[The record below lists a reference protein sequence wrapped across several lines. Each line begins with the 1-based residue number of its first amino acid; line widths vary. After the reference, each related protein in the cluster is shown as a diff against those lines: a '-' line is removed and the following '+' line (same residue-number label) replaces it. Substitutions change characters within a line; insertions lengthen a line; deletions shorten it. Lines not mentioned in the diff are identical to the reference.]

1 MKRLVSI
8 ITYVILTINTLYIS
22 LFCLFFCFYEVDL
35 FLLIW
40 ISSLIAICTIPVG
53 LGLSIYAL
61 FQKDNPLFRKVTL
74 IWNGSLIIL
83 LVLTFYVLPSGTN
96 RIPDGMEK
104 QYTAN
109 HDAIMHLCRYATDS
123 LSLPDSTALVI
134 TQNNHLQTRKV
145 VGRNRLISY
154 PIRIFTEDTVFDID
168 ASQAQRIIQLHK
180 AANIGEFTVYMPD
193 SLVNIHFTHRGFGTY
208 WYEIP
213 HHPYSEQ
220 EMYIQLNN
228 MYACPYLPEVSF
240 QFAGGATSHDA
251 PFPKAQFLQS
261 HHIDSTYIYNL
272 FH

>member
-1 MKRLVSI
+1 MKRLVPI
-8 ITYVILTINTLYIS
+8 ITYIILTINTLYVF
-22 LFCLFFCFYEVDL
+22 LLCLNICLYEVDL
-35 FLLIW
+35 FLPIW
-40 ISSLIAICTIPVG
+40 IGSVIAIHTILVG

-61 FQKDNPLFRKVTL
+61 VQKDNPVFRKVAL
-74 IWNGSLIIL
+74 IWNGSLIVL
-83 LVLTFYVLPSGTN
+83 LLLTFDVLPNGTN
-96 RIPDGMEK
+96 RIPNGMEK

-109 HDAIMHLCRYATDS
+109 RDAIIHLCRYATDS

-145 VGRNRLISY
+145 TGRNRIITY
-154 PIRIFTEDTVFDID
+154 PIRIFTKDTVFDID

-180 AANIGEFTVYMPD
+180 AANIGAFAVYMPD

-208 WYEIP
+208 RYEIP

-220 EMYIQLNN
+220 EMYFQLNN
-228 MYACPYLPEVSF
+228 KYACPYLPEVSF

-251 PFPKAQFLQS
+251 PFPKDQFLQS

>member
-1 MKRLVSI
+1 MKRHLPV
-8 ITYVILTINTLYIS
+8 ITYIILTINTLYVL
-22 LFCLFFCFYEVDL
+22 LFCFAICLYEVDL
-35 FLLIW
+35 FLPIW
-40 ISSLIAICTIPVG
+40 IGSIIAIHTIPVG
-53 LGLSIYAL
+53 LGLSIYVL
-61 FQKDNPLFRKVTL
+61 FQKDNPILRKVSL
-74 IWNGSLIIL
+74 IWNGTLIIL

-96 RIPDGMEK
+96 RIPNGMEK
-104 QYTAN
+104 QYITN
-109 HDAIMHLCRYATDS
+109 REAIIRLCRYATDS

-145 VGRNRLISY
+145 TGRNRIITY
-154 PIRIFTEDTVFDID
+154 PIWISTEDTVFDID

-180 AANIGEFTVYMPD
+180 AANIGEFTVFMPD
-193 SLVNIHFTHRGFGTY
+193 SLVNIHFTNRGFGKY

-228 MYACPYLPEVSF
+228 KYACPYLPEVSF
-240 QFAGGATSHDA
+240 QFVGGATSNDT